1 MLAALSHGVSVKFT
15 ALLAAYVIALGA
27 GLLARTPAGAGAF
40 DLPLIAIL
48 HGHQQLGV
56 ALIVCR
62 CIYDLIPPGMA
73 LLAIVAQPP
82 QPHAAR
88 GSEQIAFASPT
99 GTISRINE
107 QSRLAEDLPFST
119 GRFFFDALSDQ
130 HLCVLGQHKQMLGFG
145 RVFTSDTDWHLHLIR
160 IDAKV

>member
-48 HGHQQLGV
+48 DGHEQLGV
-56 ALIVCR
+56 VLIVFR
-62 CIYDLIPPGMA
+62 CIYDLISPGMA
-73 LLAIVAQPP
+73 LLAIVSQPP

-88 GSEQIAFASPT
+88 GPAQRAFAS
-99 GTISRINE
+99 
-107 QSRLAEDLPFST
+107 
-119 GRFFFDALSDQ
+119 
-130 HLCVLGQHKQMLGFG
+130 
-145 RVFTSDTDWHLHLIR
+145 
-160 IDAKV
+160 